1 MQKMEWALIAV
12 LGTGLGACLEGKAEI
27 GEDDTGSSDGD
38 TDGDKDADTDP
49 ACGSTQGFVYG
60 VVSGPSGQGPNGDAS
75 VWAWDEDGDQTAAEV
90 SSDGTYE
97 LNVEGGE
104 TYILYAEAYGCY
116 SGDVEVAVEA
126 CEEVEVDIEIVDCD
140 VADKPNLYLYPEVDT
155 KMAVRVDH
163 GRKQEI
169 VASDPPHGDDGWF
182 GIAHPDGTFTQDGDR
197 APFLFYEVSLAPWQG
212 RTHQRE
218 AGWCIAGGPDAVDE
232 MAKILEAYDF
242 NAGEVDDFVEAWRHD
257 LPPARAYSV
266 YPQREVAHM
275 AELVMAPELP
285 VDRLWLLVEEGSG
298 CAPLYE
304 PDVVPMDRRG
314 AHGVEWGVI
323 LHGLGR

>member
-1 MQKMEWALIAV
+1 MRMTTWALLAL
-12 LGTGLGACLEGKAEI
+12 LGAGLTACLEGKVESDDDE
-27 GEDDTGSSDGD
+27 EDDSGESD
-38 TDGDKDADTDP
+38 TDTDVE
-49 ACGSTQGFVYG
+49 CGSTQGFVYG
-60 VVSGPSGQGPNGDAS
+60 VVSGPDGSGPNGDAN
-75 VWAWDEDGDQTAAEV
+75 VWAWDEDGDTVEAEV
-90 SSDGTYE
+90 SSDGSYE
-97 LNVEGGE
+97 VNVEGGE
-104 TYILYAEAYGCY
+104 TYVLFAEAWGCY
-116 SGDVEVAVEA
+116 SSDYEVYVEE
-126 CEEVEVDIEIVDCD
+126 CQEYEVDIEITDCD
-140 VADKPNLYLYPEVDT
+140 IADKPNLYLYPDGDT
-155 KMAVRVDH
+155 EMAVRVDH
-163 GRKQEI
+163 GRKQQI

-218 AGWCIAGGPDAVDE
+218 AGWCIEGGEHAVAD
-232 MAKILEAYDF
+232 MAEILEKYDF

-257 LPPARAYSV
+257 LPPAKAYSV
-266 YPQREVAHM
+266 YPQREVEHM
-275 AELVMAPELP
+275 AQLVMDPELP

-298 CAPLYE
+298 CAPLFE